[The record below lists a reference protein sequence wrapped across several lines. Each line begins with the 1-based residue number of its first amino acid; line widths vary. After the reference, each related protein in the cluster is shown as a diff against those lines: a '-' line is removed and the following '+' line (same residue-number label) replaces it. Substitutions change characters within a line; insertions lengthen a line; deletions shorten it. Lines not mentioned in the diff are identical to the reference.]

1 MEFTIHRILV
11 RYTHSNRERERKKR
25 ACESAMRAR
34 PLTHSHY
41 SLVAKRIQKKAHAN
55 KCRSLRS
62 VFINTWLFESERN
75 ELERKK
81 KSIQHGRVYYVCL
94 CGGAS
99 LMMSIGVCV
108 ALIKLARWMGG
119 GTPQFIIIEVIE
131 QIVRRRELTSYD
143 FFFISAVAFFFIN
156 IQITR
161 MLDNTAFV

>member
-1 MEFTIHRILV
+1 MSVASIGFYQYLIIRK
-11 RYTHSNRERERKKR
+11 RKKR
-25 ACESAMRAR
+25 AGE
-34 PLTHSHY
+34 
-41 SLVAKRIQKKAHAN
+41 
-55 KCRSLRS
+55 
-62 VFINTWLFESERN
+62 E
-75 ELERKK
+75 K

-143 FFFISAVAFFFIN
+143 FFLYRRLRFFYQYSNHADARQHGVRVDSI
-156 IQITR
+156 
-161 MLDNTAFV
+161 